1 MVQMIRRSKYK
12 NSKKEVIKLKQSD
25 KTKKSNLKKLNAK
38 EVLELVNQQ
47 WATVYDIMKIG
58 NCGKNT
64 AQKVKK
70 EIKDEIETR
79 SSKELPYGVVPME
92 KVVDYYNIN
101 INYLR
106 RISKWKNWKLNGKT
120 YHY

>member
-70 EIKDEIETR
+70 EIKDSIKTELN
-79 SSKELPYGVVPME
+79 KEVPYGYVPMD
-92 KVVDYYNIN
+92 KVIDYYNIN
-101 INYLR
+101 ISYLKR
-106 RISKWKNWKLNGKT
+106 VSK
-120 YHY
+120 